1 MDLTELRN
9 NIDRI
14 DRNIVKLLNER
25 FEYVKGVGEWK
36 NSNSHAIYVPE
47 REKALLEKLESIN
60 TGPVQNTTLKAI
72 YREVMSGA
80 IALEHP
86 VKIAYLG
93 PENTFSNQA
102 ALLKFGKSVD
112 YLPQNSIAEVF
123 DNVEKGLVDY
133 GVVPVENSTEGAVTY
148 TLDIFAQSSCK
159 ICAELN
165 FRAHQYL
172 LSKHLDPAE
181 IKTIYS
187 HPQASGQ
194 CRAYLFQNFPNA
206 QIIECRSTADAALKA
221 SKEDGAAAIA
231 SSLAAEAYALNIL
244 EEKVEDRSHNVT
256 RFIIISKQDTVP
268 TGDDK
273 TSIMFSVKD
282 RIGAL
287 QDCLKFFSDNDI
299 SMTMIESRPSKSQ
312 EEQFNFFVDFHGHI
326 KEETVE
332 LLMEKLATTCQRL
345 KHLGSYPLNK
355 DFVG

>member
-14 DRNIVKLLNER
+14 DRNVVELLNER
-25 FEYVKGVGEWK
+25 FELVKEVGKWK
-36 NSNSHAIYVPE
+36 HSNSHAIYVPE
-47 REKALLEKLESIN
+47 REKALLDKLESIN
-60 TGPVQNTTLKAI
+60 EGPLPDQTLKAV
-72 YREVMSGA
+72 YREIMSGA

-86 VKIAYLG
+86 VKVAYLG

-102 ALLKFGKSVD
+102 ALLKFGESIN
-112 YLPQNSIAEVF
+112 YLPQNSIADVF
-123 DNVEKGLVDY
+123 DNVEKGLADY

-172 LSKHLDPAE
+172 MSNHLDKSE
-181 IKTIYS
+181 ITTIYS
-187 HPQASGQ
+187 HPQAIGQ
-194 CRAYLFQNFPNA
+194 CRSYIFQNYPNA
-206 QIIECRSTADAALKA
+206 KVIETRSTADAARKA
-221 SKEDGAAAIA
+221 AEEEGAAAIA
-231 SSLAAEAYALNIL
+231 SSLAATAYQLNIIG
-244 EEKVEDRSHNVT
+244 EKIEDRSNNIT
-256 RFIIISKQDTVP
+256 RFIVISKQETVP

-273 TSIMFSVKD
+273 TSIMFAVKD

-287 QDCLKFFSDNDI
+287 QDCLKFFSDNNI

-312 EEQFNFFVDFHGHI
+312 EEQFNFFVDFHGHA
-326 KEETVE
+326 KEEKVE
-332 LLMEKLATTCQRL
+332 ALMEKLAQNCQRL